1 MLFTVES
8 SVIEQFGS
16 GVQTILPFCC
26 ARGFRV
32 VTKILGRESNSEG
45 FLLVLFFFYF
55 PLKVARGQIRSS
67 WGGNPRPPPLNDSP
81 GVVV

>member
-1 MLFTVES
+1 M
-8 SVIEQFGS
+8 IEQFGS

-32 VTKILGRESNSEG
+32 VTKILGGESNSEG

-55 PLKVARGQIRSS
+55 PLKVAGGQIHSS
-67 WGGNPRPPPLNDSP
+67 WRKSP
-81 GVVV
+81 APTS